1 MKQIYLI
8 LLLILFLLSITGCS
22 KKVCPTYDGYQ
33 SKSHFKKS
41 YKNSMKKRKMTYRMM

>member
-8 LLLILFLLSITGCS
+8 LLIILLLLATTGCS
-22 KKVCPTYDGYQ
+22 RKVCPVYDQYPT
-33 SKSHFKKS
+33 KSHFKKS